1 MRISSLIL
9 GTLLVGCGSSIE
21 IADEAPEET
30 GVVEGDTGNTVVDTS
45 SPLDP
50 DTGDLDSGT
59 VAEDSAPPVDTGAMT
74 DTATADTAPPD
85 APPPMGCA
93 AAPVATDPASTI
105 DSATLGTLSTATK
118 TVTIPKLGPLSDV
131 KVKIT
136 YPTASDGTPHP
147 GRHAWVM
154 FHHAVHG
161 PYPGVVYD
169 DYPTIHGH
177 WASHGFYVFSIDGS
191 RIFFPTSTGTSLT
204 FTQQQ
209 TVANMMSEAI
219 TYFLAEQEKATADF
233 PCRLDPARVAVA
245 GHSRGGGATLL
256 VPTTR
261 ADGAKIKGLVSFQGV
276 DPGSLTVPDGYVIP
290 GFDLPA
296 MWVDAALDG
305 DVIFPINALQYGRA
319 RGPSSL
325 VTVLG
330 SKHTF
335 TFDSNATPHQGGT
348 TPTIL
353 PSEHRAVCTQYTTA
367 FLRARVRDADPNAND
382 LDRISGPSG
391 LASTVSKG
399 GVLLSFRPQKA
410 FKFVAR
416 FDDPTTAPLGKTE
429 DGATFAMAGSMTA
442 LPYETYA
449 TSVAS
454 LGTGTRRVS
463 KEVLAVQLKWETT
476 GGAFEVPVSAGAFS
490 GKKAVVFD
498 LAMPN
503 EGLSSGTTPLELEV
517 KDSTGAT
524 ATTPI
529 KDHLGAGWFTRPR
542 RLATAYVPVAKL
554 TGVDLGKATSIR
566 VVARSGAV
574 AGVAVLDSLR
584 LE

>member
-9 GTLLVGCGSSIE
+9 STLLIGCGSSIE
-21 IADEAPEET
+21 IADEAPAET

-50 DTGDLDSGT
+50 DTGDLDTG
-59 VAEDSAPPVDTGAMT
+59 VIVPEDTAPPSDTGTMM
-74 DTATADTAPPD
+74 DTAPPD
-85 APPPMGCA
+85 TPPPMGCA
-93 AAPVATDPASTI
+93 AAPLAVDPASTI
-105 DSATLGTLSTATK
+105 DPATKGTLPTATK
-118 TVTIPKLGPLSDV
+118 TVTLAKLGPLADV

-136 YPTASDGTPHP
+136 YPTAPDGTPHP
-147 GRHAWVM
+147 GRHSWVM

-191 RIFFPTSTGTSLT
+191 RVFFPTTTGTSLT

-219 TYFLAEQEKATADF
+219 THFLAEQEKPTADF

-256 VPTTR
+256 VPTART
-261 ADGAKIKGLVSFQGV
+261 DGAKIKGLISFQGV

-296 MWVDAALDG
+296 LWLDAALDG
-305 DVIFPINALQYGRA
+305 DVIYPINALQYGRA
-319 RGPSSL
+319 RGPSTM
-325 VTVLG
+325 VTILG

-348 TPTIL
+348 TPTIM
-353 PSEHRAVCTQYTTA
+353 PSEHKAVCVQYSTA
-367 FLRARVRDADPNAND
+367 FLRARVRDAAPTASD
-382 LDRISGPSG
+382 LDRVFGQSG
-391 LASTVSKG
+391 LASTASSG
-399 GVLLSFRPQKA
+399 GVLFSFRPAKA

-416 FDDPTTAPLGKTE
+416 FDDLPTVPLGKTE
-429 DGATFAMAGSMTA
+429 DGAAFAMTGSMTA
-442 LPYETYA
+442 LPYETHA

-454 LGTGTRRVS
+454 MGTGTRRVS
-463 KEVLAVQLKWETT
+463 KEVLSVQLKWETT
-476 GGAFEVPVSAGAFS
+476 GGAFDVPLSAGAFS

-517 KDSTGAT
+517 KDSAGGT

-542 RLATAYVPVAKL
+542 RLATAYVPLAKL
-554 TGVDLGKATSIR
+554 TGVDLAKATSIR
-566 VVARSGAV
+566 IVAKSGIV
-574 AGVAVLDSLR
+574 AGVALLDSLR